1 MAARATRKPA
11 AKPAASPEPD
21 VSPEVLDAPAVQVQK
36 VARLLD
42 GTPTEPPSFRLLV
55 QEGASDA
62 DKAAGWNLGGEMPPE
77 DLIDYIPKP
86 QV

>member
-1 MAARATRKPA
+1 MAARKPA
-11 AKPAASPEPD
+11 AKPEPKPEFD
-21 VSPEVLDAPAVQVQK
+21 EDSGVRVGSVSRDRDGNSLEAP
-36 VARLLD
+36 
-42 GTPTEPPSFRLLV
+42 GFRLLV

-77 DLIDYIPKP
+77 GLIVYIAKP